1 LKIEPPH
8 ARLGCRKRVPLRDG
22 AQGMMFLLLKMNL
35 LLPIIVLLGT
45 QIAAVLRA
53 RLVDSSMA
61 VIA

>member
-1 LKIEPPH
+1 L
-8 ARLGCRKRVPLRDG
+8 AAAKRVPLRDG

>member
-1 LKIEPPH
+1 LKIEPPP
-8 ARLGCRKRVPLRDG
+8 ARLGCRKRVPLHDG

-53 RLVDSSMA
+53 RLID
-61 VIA
+61 